1 MDNTNKPAG
10 ESKNKKLF
18 VILGLVLVVAIIVV
32 AAVMSQKKSGDNSP
46 ADENNQGTERSAD
59 VPADTQP
66 YVPEGAATNAEGE
79 IVMPEVLKDATVAV
93 VGANPIA
100 ADGTV
105 VTPEGVPVNNAAVP
119 MSPEAPRQ
127 TPPVAPDQLSA
138 STIKL
143 EVSSAG
149 WNPAEVSVKA
159 GAPVTFAITSA
170 DDYTHVF
177 MFDDPSLSAV
187 AVGVSPRETR
197 AITFN
202 APETA
207 GEYAFHCDVPGH
219 AARGEVGKMIVR

>member
-32 AAVMSQKKSGDNSP
+32 AAVMSQKKSGENSP
-46 ADENNQGTERSAD
+46 ALENNVDTNSAD
-59 VPADTQP
+59 VPTDTQP
-66 YVPEGAATNAEGE
+66 YVPAGATADENGE
-79 IVMPEVLKDATVAV
+79 IAMPEVLKDATVAV
-93 VGANPIA
+93 VGANPIT

-105 VTPEGVPVNNAAVP
+105 VTTEGVPVNNAAVP
-119 MSPEAPRQ
+119 MSPEAPKQ
-127 TPPVAPDQLSA
+127 TPPVAPSQLSA

-149 WNPAEVSVKA
+149 WKPAEISVKA
-159 GAPVTFAITSA
+159 GAPVTLAITSG

-202 APETA
+202 APEKA

-219 AARGEVGKMIVR
+219 AARGEVGKMIVK